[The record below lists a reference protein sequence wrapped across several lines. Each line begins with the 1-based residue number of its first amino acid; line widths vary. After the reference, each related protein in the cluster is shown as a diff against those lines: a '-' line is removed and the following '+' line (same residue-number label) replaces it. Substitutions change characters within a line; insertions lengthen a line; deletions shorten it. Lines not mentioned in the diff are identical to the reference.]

1 MIARR
6 RLLQAS
12 PGLLAAPALLRPS
25 TARAQEVTLRL
36 HHFLPPMANVPRH
49 FLTPWA
55 RKVEKDSDNRIRV
68 QIFPSMQLG
77 GAPPQLYDQAR
88 DGVADLIWTLPGYT
102 PNRFPRLEAFELPFV
117 ADSRAA
123 VNARAAQEFAEAHL
137 AEELREV
144 RPIAVWAHDGGLIHA
159 NRPVAT
165 MEDLRGLKLRFPT
178 RMAGEALTALGASPI
193 GMPVPQV
200 PEALS
205 QRVLDGAVVPWEVVP
220 SIKLQ
225 ELVRYHTA
233 IPGSPTFYSATNI
246 LAMNRARYESLPA
259 ELRQVIDRNS
269 GIEAAAAAA
278 LPYDEQA
285 RSVEEMARKRGN
297 QIGTISEA
305 EKKRWMEATQPVTD
319 SWIKGMDARGIDGAA
334 LLASARALIA
344 KHAAALG

>member
-1 MIARR
+1 MIRR
-6 RLLQAS
+6 RNLLHAA

-25 TARAQEVTLRL
+25 SARAQEVTLRM
-36 HHFLPPMANVPRH
+36 HHFLPPIGNVPRY

-55 RKVEKDSDNRIRV
+55 RKVEKESDNRIKV

-117 ADSRAA
+117 ADARASVNSRALQA
-123 VNARAAQEFAEAHL
+123 FAEQHL

-144 RPIAVWAHDGGLIHA
+144 HPIAVWAHDGGLIHA
-159 NRPVAT
+159 NRAVAT

-178 RMAGEALTALGASPI
+178 RLAGEALRALGAAPI

-225 ELVRYHTA
+225 EMVRFHTA
-233 IPGSPTFYSATNI
+233 IPGTPTFYSATNI
-246 LAMNRARYESLPA
+246 LAMNKAKYESLPA
-259 ELRQVIDRNS
+259 ELRKVIDNNS
-269 GIEAAAAAA
+269 GMSAAIDAAK
-278 LPYDEQA
+278 PYDDQA
-285 RSVEEMARKRGN
+285 REVEALVRRRGN
-297 QIGTISEA
+297 QITAISEA
-305 EKKRWMEATQPVTD
+305 EKKRWVDATQPVVD
-319 SWIKGMDARGIDGAA
+319 SWLNSMKEKSIDGAA

-344 KHAAALG
+344 QHAAAAG

>member
-1 MIARR
+1 MFRR
-6 RLLQAS
+6 RDLLHAA

-25 TARAQEVTLRL
+25 EARAQEVTLRM
-36 HHFLPPMANVPRH
+36 HHFLPPVANVPRY

-55 RKVEKDSDNRIRV
+55 RKVEKESDNRIKV
-68 QIFPSMQLG
+68 QVFPSMQLG

-117 ADSRAA
+117 ADARAA
-123 VNARAAQEFAEAHL
+123 VNARAAQDFAAQHL

-144 RPIAVWAHDGGLIHA
+144 HPIAVWAHDGGLIHA
-159 NRPVAT
+159 NRAVGS

-178 RMAGEALTALGASPI
+178 RLAGEALRALGAAPI

-205 QRVLDGAVVPWEVVP
+205 QRVLDGAVVPWEIVP

-225 ELVRYHTA
+225 ELVRFHTA

-246 LAMNRARYESLPA
+246 LAMNRAKYESLPA
-259 ELRQVIDRNS
+259 ELRQVIDNNS
-269 GIEAAAAAA
+269 GMPAAIAAAA
-278 LPYDEQA
+278 PYDDQA
-285 RSVEEMARKRGN
+285 RIVEEAVRKRGN
-297 QIGTISEA
+297 QISAIGEA
-305 EKKRWMEATQPVTD
+305 EKKRWVDATQPVID
-319 SWIKGMDARGIDGAA
+319 AWLAGMKDRNIDGAA

-344 KHAAALG
+344 RHAAAG

>member
-1 MIARR
+1 MIERR
-6 RLLQAS
+6 HLLHAL
-12 PGLLAAPALLRPS
+12 PALLAAPALLRPS
-25 TARAQEVTLRL
+25 SARAQEVTLRM
-36 HHFLPPMANVPRH
+36 HHFLPPVANVPRY

-55 RKVEKDSDNRIRV
+55 RAVEKESDNRIKV

-102 PNRFPRLEAFELPFV
+102 PSRFPRLEAFELPFV
-117 ADSRAA
+117 AD
-123 VNARAAQEFAEAHL
+123 ARASVNSQAVQEFAAAHL

-144 RPIAVWAHDGGLIHA
+144 HPIAVWAHDGGLIHA
-159 NRPVAT
+159 NRAVNT

-178 RMAGEALTALGASPI
+178 RMAGEALRALGAAPV

-225 ELVRYHTA
+225 ELVRFHTA

-246 LAMNRARYESLPA
+246 LAMNRAKYEGLPA
-259 ELRQVIDRNS
+259 ELRNVIDNNS
-269 GIEAAAAAA
+269 GLPAAIAAAK
-278 LPYDEQA
+278 PYDDQA
-285 RSVEEMARKRGN
+285 RVVEEIARRRGN
-297 QIGTISEA
+297 QVGAISEA
-305 EKKRWMEATQPVTD
+305 EKKRWIEATLPVIE
-319 SWIKGMDARGIDGAA
+319 SWQNGMRDRGIDGAA
-334 LLASARALIA
+334 LLASARALVA
-344 KHAAALG
+344 KHATA